1 MTSKMKPVRLALV
14 LGVTAAFLFGGL
26 FAGSASA
33 TELTLPAPNLYQP
46 TVFGD
51 AQVYSLEL
59 LNLIENNNKL
69 SNKSQF
75 NVSSGEG
82 QIKDLIVIGTGA
94 KGQSSTNTAL
104 VADDAYN
111 TPAGAG
117 DFFNTRNSEP
127 TNGPAGDQTNSW
139 EVSIASLITYL
150 TDPTTGQQFNLVFI
164 ADSNQE
170 GNDEGQTQ
178 FFWARLQAL
187 NATGGNVGGCF
198 DVTTAAGDAAAC
210 AAITQLGDGNTGYP
224 AFPASYVENAG
235 DFCVSVATGQPYAPP
250 CAAGDFGPVSNNLGS
265 NSAEF
270 AVVFP
275 LLNTISQLQ
284 ALQALGATTLS
295 LELRFN
301 NTDGPDTFWICDR
314 CNISTIT
321 EVPAPASL
329 VLIGSAIMGAG
340 TLAWRR
346 ARRAA

>member
-1 MTSKMKPVRLALV
+1 MKSVGAVLAV
-14 LGVTAAFLFGGL
+14 GVTAVFLFMGS

-33 TELTLPAPNLYQP
+33 TELNLPAPTLYQP

-51 AQVYSLEL
+51 ADVYSLEL

-94 KGQSSTNTAL
+94 KGQSSTNTAG

-111 TPAGAG
+111 TPSGAG
-117 DFFNTRNSEP
+117 DFFSTRNSEP
-127 TNGPAGDQTNSW
+127 SNGPTGDQTNSW

-150 TDPTTGQQFNLVFI
+150 TDPITGQQSNLVFI

-170 GNDEGQTQ
+170 GNADGQTQ
-178 FFWARLQAL
+178 FFWARIQAL
-187 NATGGNVGGCF
+187 NAAGGNVGGCF
-198 DVTTAAGDAAAC
+198 DVTTAAGDGSAC
-210 AAITQLGDGNTGYP
+210 APLTQLADGNTGYP
-224 AFPASYVENAG
+224 ALTSSYVENAG
-235 DFCVSVATGQPYAPP
+235 DFCVSAATGQPYAPP
-250 CAAGDFGPVSNNLGS
+250 CADGDFGPVSNNLGS

-275 LLNTISQLQ
+275 LLSTVAHLQ
-284 ALQALGATTLS
+284 ALLAAGATTLS
-295 LELRFN
+295 VELRFN

-314 CNISTIT
+314 CNLSTTTT

-329 VLIGSAIMGAG
+329 ALIGTAIMGAG